1 MLNLAPVGCYPWFLV
16 ELPHNTSDI
25 DSFGCLISYNKA
37 VVDYNTM
44 LEEELRETRREI
56 ANANASVVY
65 TDIHSVMLELFH
77 HPTSH
82 GKCSFKLKKT
92 LLLFFLSLSL
102 MLEHWAG
109 MKYGTRA
116 CCGYG
121 GGAYNCDQRV
131 YCGNT
136 KLIEGRN
143 STALACDDPHSYV
156 SWDGI
161 HATEAANKIVAQA
174 ILNGS
179 IFRPPFSLLDKFCEN

>member
-25 DSFGCLISYNKA
+25 DSFGCLIFYNEA
-37 VVDYNTM
+37 VVHYNTI

-56 ANANASVVY
+56 ANANANASVVY
-65 TDIHSVMLELFH
+65 IDIHSVMHELFH

-92 LLLFFLSLSL
+92 LHSLSL

-143 STALACDDPHSYV
+143 STALACDDHHSYV

-161 HATEAANKIVAQA
+161 HATRSSKQDC
-174 ILNGS
+174 S
-179 IFRPPFSLLDKFCEN
+179 SSHS